1 MKTFATSVVAAV
13 ILAATT
19 SSPTLASN
27 EDVQLGMGWQNGTSW
42 RNGMRWQNG
51 TGSNGNSEASPPKRR
66 IVRGRMCRIGSR
78 IVVINGRPVQ
88 KSIYGPCR

>member
-1 MKTFATSVVAAV
+1 MKTFATSVVAAL

-19 SSPTLASN
+19 SSPALASTEN
-27 EDVQLGMGWQNGTSW
+27 VQLGMGWQNGTSW

-51 TGSNGNSEASPPKRR
+51 AGSKGSNRLAPPKRR
-66 IVRGRMCRIGSR
+66 FVRMCRTGSR
-78 IVVINGRPVQ
+78 FVIIDGRPVQ